1 MIVESIMNLLKTV
14 IMSVF
19 GVLPNIPNLD
29 NASEKINSFFDL
41 IFSNAQLVGCF
52 INPTTIKICIPVIL
66 VILNFEKI
74 YKITLWILKKIPM
87 LDIK

>member
-1 MIVESIMNLLKTV
+1 MIIESIMNLLKIV
-14 IMSVF
+14 ITSVF

-29 NASEKINSFFDL
+29 NASAKINEFFDL
-41 IFSNAQLVGCF
+41 IFSNAQIVGCF
-52 INPTTIKICIPVIL
+52 INPNTIKICIPVII

-87 LDIK
+87 LGIK